1 MTDIVLRFVTQLDD
15 PLSALIRFQAG
26 ICIPFTPSHVETKS
40 RDGLSYIGQHMD
52 GGMKARPIGYDSA
65 HKIQELLVNLPAT
78 EAQYNSFYNHIEGR
92 IGAPYDWKSIVS
104 FIDPAWNLHDK
115 MHEICSAEM
124 VWGLRADPAPYF
136 PWVLA
141 VPFHHI
147 SPRDL
152 LLMTSSGKKIEEL
165 YK

>member
-15 PLSALIRFQAG
+15 HLSALIRFQAG
-26 ICIPFTPSHVETKS
+26 VCVPFTPSHVEALS
-40 RDGLSYIGQHMD
+40 IDGKSYIGQHME
-52 GGMKARPIGYDSA
+52 GGMRARPVGYDSA
-65 HKIQELLVNLPAT
+65 HKIQEILVHLPAT

-104 FIDPAWNLHDK
+104 FIDPAWNLHEK
-115 MHEICSAEM
+115 MHEICSSEI

-136 PWVLA
+136 LWPLT

-152 LLMTSSGKKIEEL
+152 FLVASSHVQIPH
-165 YK
+165 